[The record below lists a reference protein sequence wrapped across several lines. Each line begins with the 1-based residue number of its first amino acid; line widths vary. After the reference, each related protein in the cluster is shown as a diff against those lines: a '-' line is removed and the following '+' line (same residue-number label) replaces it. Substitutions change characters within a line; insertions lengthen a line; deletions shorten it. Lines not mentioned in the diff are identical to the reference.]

1 MKKALIA
8 YVSTLLVI
16 LVLDGIWLGVLMSPT
31 YKQMLGSLMRDK
43 PLLGPAAAF
52 YLLYALGVVVFAVWP
67 SLAVGNVWR
76 GVGYGAMLGLIA
88 YGTYDLTNWATLV
101 GWPPLLVFIDIGW
114 GMVVSAVAAG
124 AAVWITSRASG

>member
-16 LVLDGIWLGVLMSPT
+16 LVLDALWLGVLMSPT

-52 YLLYALGVVVFAVWP
+52 YLLYALGVVVLAVWP
-67 SLAVGNVWR
+67 GVNAGSVWR
-76 GVGYGAMLGLIA
+76 GLGVGAMLGLVA

-101 GWPPLLVFIDIGW
+101 GWPPLLVFIDIFW
-114 GMVVSAVAAG
+114 GIVVSALA
-124 AAVWITSRASG
+124 AAVGVWATSKWA

>member
-16 LVLDGIWLGVLMSPT
+16 LILDALWLGVLMSPT

-43 PLLGPAAAF
+43 PLLGPAAGF

-67 SLAVGNVWR
+67 GVNAGSVWR
-76 GVGYGAMLGLIA
+76 GLGLGAMLGLIA
-88 YGTYDLTNWATLV
+88 YGTYDLTNWATIV
-101 GWPPLLVFIDIGW
+101 AWPPLLVFIDMAW
-114 GMVVSAVAAG
+114 GVVVSALA
-124 AAVWITSRASG
+124 AAVGVWVTTKWA